1 MLSLLSD
8 FFHGAVR
15 TIGFFVKEMTG
26 VLRQPRL
33 IASLVLGP
41 FAILLLFGLG
51 FRGQHPEF
59 RTTLVVPNDPSVSD
73 NPEAYRE
80 GFSGVFQL
88 QEVTRDEA
96 RARAQL
102 QERQTDIVV
111 VVPPN
116 VYEQVTSGKQAELPV
131 FYSETDPTQSAWV
144 RYFAYVQVSELNRQ
158 ILAEVLQQSKRPADQ
173 AVEYTAETHREIDGL
188 DADLRAGNYA
198 AAGARAGS
206 LLLTV
211 QATRTGLA
219 KALDAVGAAGADPD
233 ATAGGQAA
241 ASLLALEQ
249 QLLALQSDLAQG
261 PAGLAS
267 AQRRIQAM
275 RGANDQF
282 SRLAL
287 RVNAIPA
294 DTLVSPFAA
303 DTRNVLPVEPS
314 AMAFYT
320 PAVLALLLQHIGV
333 TLSAL
338 SSVRDRLLGS
348 LELFRVS
355 PVAAGNILTGKSL
368 GYALLLG
375 FVAAALTAAATFLL
389 KVPSVGNPVYYWLSI
404 ALTIFASLGLG
415 FALSVVANTES
426 QAVQLS
432 MLALLTSVFFG
443 GFFLPLDQLF
453 PWVRVISYV
462 LPVTYG
468 AIDLREVMLR
478 GATPSWIFL
487 LGPMALGLVFYVL
500 ATFGLQRQM
509 RRA

>member
-1 MLSLLSD
+1 
-8 FFHGAVR
+8 
-15 TIGFFVKEMTG
+15 
-26 VLRQPRL
+26 
-33 IASLVLGP
+33 
-41 FAILLLFGLG
+41 
-51 FRGQHPEF
+51 
-59 RTTLVVPNDPSVSD
+59 
-73 NPEAYRE
+73 
-80 GFSGVFQL
+80 
-88 QEVTRDEA
+88 
-96 RARAQL
+96 
-102 QERQTDIVV
+102 
-111 VVPPN
+111 
-116 VYEQVTSGKQAELPV
+116 
-131 FYSETDPTQSAWV
+131 
-144 RYFAYVQVSELNRQ
+144 
-158 ILAEVLQQSKRPADQ
+158 
-173 AVEYTAETHREIDGL
+173 
-188 DADLRAGNYA
+188 
-198 AAGARAGS
+198 
-206 LLLTV
+206 
-211 QATRTGLA
+211 
-219 KALDAVGAAGADPD
+219 
-233 ATAGGQAA
+233 
-241 ASLLALEQ
+241 
-249 QLLALQSDLAQG
+249 
-261 PAGLAS
+261 
-267 AQRRIQAM
+267 
-275 RGANDQF
+275 
-282 SRLAL
+282 
-287 RVNAIPA
+287 
-294 DTLVSPFAA
+294 
-303 DTRNVLPVEPS
+303 
-314 AMAFYT
+314 
-320 PAVLALLLQHIGV
+320 VLALLLQHIGV

-375 FVAAALTAAATFLL
+375 FVALALTAAATFLL